1 MRPLPRAARSELSN
15 LPSGS
20 AASRSLMVWSD
31 GLSSRQSQAN
41 SGLVAWMIIM
51 GG

>member
-1 MRPLPRAARSELSN
+1 MHGIESSN
-15 LPSGS
+15 LPSGK

-31 GLSSRQSQAN
+31 GESSRESQAN
-41 SGLVAWMIIM
+41 SGLAGWMIIM